1 MSTANVDALCL
12 GELLIDLVS
21 PDADVGLAE
30 ARSFV
35 KAPGGA
41 PANVAVGLARW
52 GLSAGFV
59 GCVGDDAFGRH
70 LRDTLVGEGVDTQGL
85 RLHPEART
93 TLAFVATRS
102 DGRKDI
108 LFYRNPGADAMLAPA
123 DLDPAQLAST
133 RLFHFCSVSLSRSPV
148 REATLTAARLAK
160 AAGATISFDP
170 NWRAPLWDD
179 PAEGRAQI
187 AAGVALADVLKVA
200 DEELELV
207 AGTDDPEAAVERLL
221 AAGPRLVVITF
232 GADGALAATAAQRT
246 RLPGFAVHAVDT
258 LGAGDA
264 FVAGL
269 LSYLLEQPRINLDL
283 DELALAAMLRRA
295 NAAGALATTVVGV
308 IPALPT
314 PQRVQSFLEVDR

>member
-1 MSTANVDALCL
+1 MDALCL
-12 GELLIDLVS
+12 GELLVDLVS

-41 PANVAVGLARW
+41 PANVAVGLSRW
-52 GLSAGFV
+52 GQRAGFC
-59 GCVGDDAFGRH
+59 GCVGDDAFGHH
-70 LRDTLVGEGVDTQGL
+70 LRDTLAAEAVDTRGL
-85 RLHPEART
+85 RLHDGART

-108 LFYRNPGADAMLAPA
+108 LFYRHPGADALLTPD
-123 DLDPAQLAST
+123 DLDARLFDGL
-133 RLFHFCSVSLSRSPV
+133 RLFHFCSVSLSREPIRS
-148 REATLTAARLAK
+148 ATWAALRLAK
-160 AAGATISFDP
+160 ASGALISFDP

-179 PAEGRAQI
+179 ADEARAQI
-187 AAGVALADVLKVA
+187 AHGVAQADLLKVA

-207 AGTDDPEAAVERLL
+207 AGTADVDDAVQRLL
-221 AAGPRLVVITF
+221 AAGPKMVVITF
-232 GADGALAATAAQRT
+232 GADGALAATADSRARV
-246 RLPGFAVHAVDT
+246 PGFVVEAIDA

-269 LSYLLEQPRINLDL
+269 LSYLLEPTALSLAL
-283 DELALAAMLRRA
+283 DETALTAMLRRA
-295 NAAGALATTVVGV
+295 NAAGALATTRVGV

-314 PQRVQSFLEVDR
+314 AQAVAEFLEKCP